1 MYCRKK
7 LTNHKRCTFQVS
19 DLKHQGYCSEHWELY
34 QLGVEYH
41 DPVNDFDYEDIELN
55 ELIEDLE
62 YNQFY
67 TNLDTNKV
75 SINKVSNTIKHL
87 DIKDLGTFSKDK
99 QNVHTTPMVERT
111 LKIAKEL
118 IQLGK
123 KKNNPNCLVEFL
135 SSVNLSSKAM
145 DNLLEHYYSDSSIY
159 ELETPTFKLVFD
171 GLWNYIQNE
180 KKDIHSQLTAI
191 SKQELEDNI
200 ETCNQ
205 GNLSR
210 IVNVLSG
217 YIDVKNCYEPI
228 EESLQDVMSNIAKE
242 KNMKKRKE
250 KALEILQKRN
260 IKGEEKDAWLDA
272 ICEN

>member
-7 LTNHKRCTFQVS
+7 LLTNNRCTFQVS

-41 DPVNDFDYEDIELN
+41 DPMNDFDYEDNEVN

-62 YNQFY
+62 YSQFY
-67 TNLDTNKV
+67 TNLDT
-75 SINKVSNTIKHL
+75 NKVSNTIKHL
-87 DIKDLGTFSKDK
+87 DIKNLGTFSNDK

-111 LKIAKEL
+111 LKIANEL
-118 IQLGK
+118 IYLGK

-159 ELETPTFKLVFD
+159 ELETPSFKLVFD

-180 KKDIHSQLTAI
+180 KKDIRKELTAI
-191 SKQELEDNI
+191 SKQELEDNV

-217 YIDVKNCYEPI
+217 YIDIKNSYNPI
-228 EESLQDVMSNIAKE
+228 EESLQDSMANIAKE

-250 KALEILQKRN
+250 KALEVLRKRN
-260 IKGEEKDAWLDA
+260 VKGEEKDAWLEA
-272 ICEN
+272 ILEN